1 MTLPPFSPPAPLV
14 KTSTPPAPPTAAFT
28 TTPAKRNPT
37 CGCGE
42 GACCSKTDGGRDASP
57 AVGDTRT
64 GRETNNGGVH
74 SVPAKPPHAADAKS
88 PRKTA

>member
-14 KTSTPPAPPTAAFT
+14 KTSNPPAAAFT

-42 GACCSKTDGGRDASP
+42 GGCCSKTDGGRDARFTK
-57 AVGDTRT
+57 ADERAGT
-64 GRETNNGGVH
+64 GANHPGVH